1 MRTIDKREG
10 KNVELRQLRYFI
22 EVAKREHVS
31 EAAEALH
38 VAQSAISR
46 QISNLEAE
54 LGVELFTRE
63 GRNVKLTPIGRH
75 FFPHVVTALKAIDYA
90 KQQIDEYLD
99 PERGT
104 IKIGFPTSLASH
116 TLPTVISAFKQEYPN
131 VSFHLR
137 QGSYRFLIDAVKS
150 REIDLAFL
158 GPIPTDDNDIK
169 GEILFNESFAALL
182 PTNHPLSNKRSID
195 LNELRNESFVLF
207 PEGFILRKIAID
219 ACKQAGFTPH
229 ISSEGEDLDAIK
241 GLVSAGIGVTLLP
254 ESTFYETMPRFTV
267 KIPIQIPHVKR
278 NVGIIISKNRE
289 LAPSEKVFYQFAKD
303 FFSVLERYQ

>member
-1 MRTIDKREG
+1 M
-10 KNVELRQLRYFI
+10 ELRQLRYFV

-46 QISNLEAE
+46 QIANLEGE
-54 LGVELFTRE
+54 LGVELFIRE
-63 GRNVKLTPIGRH
+63 GRNVKLTPIGKH
-75 FFPHVVTALKAIDYA
+75 FLQHVETALKAIDYA
-90 KQQIDEYLD
+90 KQQIEEYLD

-116 TLPTVISAFKQEYPN
+116 TLPTVISAFKSQHPN
-131 VSFHLR
+131 ISFHLR
-137 QGSYRFLIDAVKS
+137 QGSYQFLIESVKN

-158 GPIPTDDNDIK
+158 GPIPTDEPDIK
-169 GEILFNESFAALL
+169 GNILFTESFAALL
-182 PTNHPLSNKRSID
+182 PANHSLANRPSID
-195 LNELRNESFVLF
+195 LNELRNELFVMF
-207 PEGFILRKIAID
+207 PRGFILRQIVID
-219 ACKQAGFTPH
+219 ACKQAGFTPN
-229 ISSEGEDLDAIK
+229 ITSEGEDLDAIK

-267 KIPIQIPHVKR
+267 KVPIQIPQVKR
-278 NVGIIISKNRE
+278 NVGIIISKHRE
-289 LAPSEKVFYQFAKD
+289 LAPSEKVFYQFVRD